1 MFERVGAWGRSRV
14 CGLAAALGFAL
25 VALSAAVPA
34 QAQAATAAPVKVRVN
49 LAWLPQGSTGGI
61 LLALSKGY
69 YREAGLDVSV
79 MRGYGG
85 QRTVNEIDEGL
96 FEFGYGDPV
105 SVMLNRAHGGHV
117 VLVGAVNTR
126 WPGAICYLERPGF
139 KVNSLKDL
147 AGLTLGGGNASAVQN
162 IVPEWLKQNGMA
174 PDAIK
179 LVRLDPAVINTALLQ
194 KRIDL
199 SECWEGA
206 SLPVQA
212 AFAQRAGQHLG
223 KVFYRDFGLDMM
235 GSGLVT
241 TDAFAA
247 QHPDVVKRFVAA
259 TYRGY
264 ALMHDHPQ
272 DAADAIAAQYPMLD
286 RTILLQ
292 QIQETNVLIT
302 DDPAQHPMGWLRP
315 ERLDATAAFVSRA
328 FGLGGKVK
336 AGDIYTNR
344 FVQ

>member
-1 MFERVGAWGRSRV
+1 MFERVGACMRALV
-14 CGLAAALGFAL
+14 LAAGLL
-25 VALSAAVPA
+25 AVSG
-34 QAQAATAAPVKVRVN
+34 AQAADTVRVN
-49 LAWLPQGSTGGI
+49 LGWLPQGSTGGI
-61 LLALSKGY
+61 LLAQAQGY
-69 YREAGLDVSV
+69 YRDAGLDVSI

-85 QRTVNEIDEGL
+85 QRTVNEVDEGL

-105 SVMLNRAHGGHV
+105 SVTLNRAQGGHA

-139 KVNSLKDL
+139 KVSSPKDL
-147 AGLTLGGGNASAVQN
+147 AGLTLGGGGASAVQN
-162 IVPEWLKQNGMA
+162 IVPAWLRQNGMA
-174 PDAIK
+174 PGAIK

-212 AFAQRAGQHLG
+212 TIAQRAGQRLG
-223 KVFYRDFGLDMM
+223 KLLYRDFGLDMM

-241 TDAFAA
+241 TDTYVA
-247 QHPDVVKRFVAA
+247 QHADVVKRFVDA

-264 ALMHDHPQ
+264 AFMRDHPQ
-272 DAADAIAAQYPMLD
+272 AAADAIARQYPMLD
-286 RTILLQ
+286 RAILLQ
-292 QIQETNVLIT
+292 QIEQSNVLIA
-302 DDPAQHPMGWLRP
+302 DDPAHHRMGWLRP
-315 ERLDATAAFVSRA
+315 ERMDATAQFVSQA
-328 FGLGGKVK
+328 FGLNGKVK
-336 AGDIYTNR
+336 SSDLYTNR

>member
-1 MFERVGAWGRSRV
+1 MFERWVARVLPACVLACVLAVAWTQHAD
-14 CGLAAALGFAL
+14 AAD
-25 VALSAAVPA
+25 
-34 QAQAATAAPVKVRVN
+34 KVRVN

-61 LLALSKGY
+61 LLAQSKGY
-69 YREAGLDVSV
+69 YRDAGLDVTI

-85 QRTVNEIDEGL
+85 QRTVNEVDQGL

-105 SVMLNRAHGGHV
+105 SVILNRAHGGHTL
-117 VLVGAVNTR
+117 LVGAVNTR
-126 WPGAICYLERPGF
+126 WPGAMCYLEKPGF
-139 KVNSLKDL
+139 KVASLNDL
-147 AGLTLGGGNASAVQN
+147 KGLTLGGGGASAVQN
-162 IVPEWLKQNGMA
+162 IVPAWLKQNGLA

-206 SLPVQA
+206 SLPVQSA
-212 AFAQRAGQHLG
+212 LAQRAGQRLG

-235 GSGLVT
+235 GSGLIT
-241 TDAFAA
+241 TDAYLA
-247 QHPDVVKRFVAA
+247 QHADVVRRFVDA

-264 ALMHDHPQ
+264 ALMRDHPQ

-286 RTILLQ
+286 RAILLQ
-292 QIQETNVLIT
+292 QIEETNVLIA
-302 DDPAQHPMGWLRP
+302 DDPAHHRMGWLRP
-315 ERLDATAAFVSRA
+315 ERIDATAKFVSHA
-328 FGLGGKVK
+328 FDTGGKVK
-336 AGDIYTNR
+336 PGDIYTNR